1 MKKVMVRSFFP
12 LVWLL
17 LFSTCSFSQASPVVF
32 CTNCS
37 DKFTQ
42 MIDRITNVEKLQEAY
57 KQVSE
62 AMQQTQKQIQ
72 MVQTGFDQYQ
82 NMLKNTASLPSSILG
97 QLQGQFSQVSQL
109 SKQLKLNRG
118 DASALSQ
125 IFNKIYPPKK
135 GLTLPSADGGS
146 AKPWKNPNE
155 VGEEKDAID
164 QAAMDAQQA
173 AFEVSGQQIEDIEQ
187 NADQLDT
194 DVQQLMQT
202 PDGQVKAVMAGN
214 QLLGRLLQE
223 SQKLRQLFAVST
235 QAQAQQAMNERKK
248 VLDQEAWGQATKT
261 DKLNAPTSTTPAAG
275 F

>member
-1 MKKVMVRSFFP
+1 MKRIIFAVV
-12 LVWLL
+12 L
-17 LFSTCSFSQASPVVF
+17 ASVVSLHEAKAMPVF

-37 DKFTQ
+37 DIFTQ
-42 MIDRITNVEKLQEAY
+42 LLQQVNGVEQLTQLY

-62 AMQQTQKQIQ
+62 AMQQTQQQVQ
-72 MVQTGFDQYQ
+72 MVQTGFQQYQ
-82 NMLKNTASLPSSILG
+82 NMLKNTASLPPSMLG

-135 GLTLPSADGGS
+135 GLSLPSADGGS

-155 VGEEKDAID
+155 VAEEKDAID
-164 QAAMDAQQA
+164 QAATEAQQA
-173 AFEVSGQQIEDIEQ
+173 AFEESGQQIADIEEK
-187 NADQLDT
+187 AEQLDT

-223 SQKLRQLFAVST
+223 SQKLRHLFAVST
-235 QAQAQQAMNERKK
+235 QAQAQQAMNARKE
-248 VLDQEAWGQATKT
+248 VLDQETWGQITKT
-261 DKLNAPTSTTPAAG
+261 DKLGAPAPESTEG

>member
-1 MKKVMVRSFFP
+1 MKRI
-12 LVWLL
+12 LL
-17 LFSTCSFSQASPVVF
+17 AAILAFVITAHEAKAMPVF

-37 DKFTQ
+37 DIFTQ
-42 MIDRITNVEKLQEAY
+42 LLQQVNGVEQLYQLYE
-57 KQVSE
+57 QVSQ
-62 AMQQTQKQIQ
+62 AMQQTQQQIQ
-72 MVQTGFDQYQ
+72 MVQTGFQQYQ
-82 NMLKNTASLPSSILG
+82 NMLQNTASLPSSVLG

-109 SKQLKLNRG
+109 SKQLKVNRG

-125 IFNKIYPPKK
+125 IFNKIYPPKS
-135 GLTLPSADGGS
+135 LTLPASGE
-146 AKPWKNPNE
+146 AKPWKDPNQ

-173 AFEVSGQQIEDIEQ
+173 AFEVSGQQIDDIEQ

-235 QAQAQQAMNERKK
+235 QAQAQQAMNARKE
-248 VLDQEAWGQATKT
+248 VLDQETWGNITKT
-261 DKLNAPTSTTPAAG
+261 DKLNAPAATTPAAG